1 MKAHRLWAAS
11 TTMAVGISILLVGFN
26 GNPIPAES
34 LNQLSRAQ
42 VVEILSQYQAAGK
55 PAARKENPS
64 RWTPDASRNY
74 ARQKINKYKWS
85 HQHYECLDELWTRES
100 NWRHRAENKSSGA
113 YGIPQALPAE
123 KMSRIADDYRHNPKT
138 QIKWGMLYIKQR
150 YDDPCK
156 ALDHHD
162 RRNWY

>member
-1 MKAHRLWAAS
+1 MKRIWIGGLITA
-11 TTMAVGISILLVGFN
+11 LLVTVAVVK
-26 GNPIPAES
+26 PAENES
-34 LNQLSRAQ
+34 QNLLTRADVIQ
-42 VVEILSQYQAAGK
+42 ILSQYQQAGD
-55 PAARKENPS
+55 ASVRKENPS

-74 ARQKINKYKWS
+74 ARQEIVRYNWS
-85 HQHYECLDELWTRES
+85 HQHYLCLDELWTRES

-123 KMSRIADDYRHNPKT
+123 KMSRIGHDYRHNPQT
-138 QIKWGMLYIKQR
+138 QIKWGMLYIKER

-156 ALDHHD
+156 ALEHHD